1 MFKIGEKIVFVGS
14 NIKPKME
21 GFNYPQKGEI
31 VTVHSYCSQY
41 KGNLDISEYLKDKMG
56 RYQSFN
62 PINFRKL
69 DNDWVEELLARIT
82 EEVEDEECVAL

>member
-14 NIKPKME
+14 NTEPKFN
-21 GFNYPQKGEI
+21 GFNFPIKGEI
-31 VTVHSYCSQY
+31 VTVYSYCLFH
-41 KGNLDISEYLKDKMG
+41 KGNLDISEYLKDNNG

-69 DNDWVEELLARIT
+69 DNNWVKELLERII
-82 EEVEDEECVAL
+82 EEVEECVLV